1 MAISLGTALTI
12 ATAVATTTAI
22 AGSIVGGVV
31 GGVAA
36 QQQHEQARA
45 NAEMQAQQAEYNR
58 RMEEREA
65 SRQERENLENV
76 RRQREQAEYLKAQQR
91 ALLGKSGAAMT
102 SGSPLAILGATAQ
115 EEELKAQ
122 DLHVAGYQQAQNHR
136 EAAKMYQYQA
146 DVARAQKPS
155 GSSLALSLAG
165 NAVGSTL
172 SATGQVATIAGNY
185 ATQRA
190 DLKSRGL
197 WGRSI
202 WG

>member
-1 MAISLGTALTI
+1 MALSTILTVTALT
-12 ATAVATTTAI
+12 ATATAI
-22 AGSIVGGVV
+22 AGAVTGGVV

-58 RMEEREA
+58 RLEEREA

-76 RRQREQAEYLKAQQR
+76 RRQREQSEYLKAQQR

-115 EEELKAQ
+115 DEELKAQ
-122 DLHVAGYQQAQNHR
+122 DMHYAGYQQVQNHR

-165 NAVGSTL
+165 NAIGSTL
-172 SATGQVATIAGNY
+172 KGVGQVANIAGNY
-185 ATQRA
+185 AMNRA

-197 WGRSI
+197 WNKSI
-202 WG
+202 FGD